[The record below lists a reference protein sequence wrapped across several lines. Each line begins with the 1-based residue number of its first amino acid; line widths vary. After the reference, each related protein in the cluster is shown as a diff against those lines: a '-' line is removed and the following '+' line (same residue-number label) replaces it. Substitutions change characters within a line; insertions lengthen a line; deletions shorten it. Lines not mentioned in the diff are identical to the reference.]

1 MMKFIKKPFRW
12 IIKIP
17 RKAALTFSMGFIFAL
32 FCFVMLNMAL
42 KPVSESKFC
51 GNNCHEMHSALNTW
65 KNSVHGENKTGLQAQ
80 CIDCHLPEKDDYFR
94 HLTVKAFQGSK
105 HIYHHYMAKI
115 FGSKE
120 TPQKVELKATDHT
133 DRMKNEVCIRCHAS
147 LLGKPSNETIRD
159 AHMEAF
165 NTSGNTEQTKCVECH
180 EDAGHKQ

>member
-1 MMKFIKKPFRW
+1 MIKFFKKIFGW
-12 IIKIP
+12 IFKIP
-17 RKAALTFSMGFIFAL
+17 KKGALTFSMGFIFAL
-32 FCFVMLNMAL
+32 FSFVILNMAM

-51 GNNCHEMHSALNTW
+51 GNNCHEMHSALSTW
-65 KNSVHGENKTGLQAQ
+65 KNSVHGENKTGVQAQ

-94 HLTVKAFQGSK
+94 HLTAKAFQGSK

-115 FGSKE
+115 FGSTE
-120 TPQKVELKATDHT
+120 TTQKVELKATDHT
-133 DRMKNEVCIRCHAS
+133 NRMNNEVCIRCHAS

-180 EDAGHKQ
+180 EDAGHKL

>member
-1 MMKFIKKPFRW
+1 MKKFFKKIFGW
-12 IIKIP
+12 VFKIP
-17 RKAALTFSMGFIFAL
+17 KKSTFVFSMGFMFAL
-32 FCFVMLNMAL
+32 FCFVMLNLAM
-42 KPVSESKFC
+42 KPVSDSKFC
-51 GNNCHEMHSALNTW
+51 GNNCHEMHSALSTW

-80 CIDCHLPEKDDYFR
+80 CVDCHLPEKDDYFR
-94 HLTVKAFQGSK
+94 HLIVKAYQGCK
-105 HIYHHYMAKI
+105 HIFHHYTAKL

-120 TPQKVELKATDHT
+120 APALALTATDHT

-147 LLGKPSNETIRD
+147 LLGKPSNETIRE